1 MEREISVVSPASIA
15 NLSSGFDVCGIAIE
29 GLGDELTISYSNQQ
43 QLSFTVVGEHGLEVP
58 TAPERNAATVPI
70 LAFCKEHNI
79 PPHFRVVLHKR
90 MPIGSGLGSSGSSAA
105 AGVFAVNELLE
116 LKKSKQE
123 LLRYA
128 VEGERIACGAGHAD
142 NVAASL
148 YGGAVVVSS
157 YDPLTVISVPVAN
170 PNLHLAVVHPHIVLK
185 TQDSRDVLPQS
196 LPLKTAVAQ
205 LGAFGGLLVGLM
217 TGNNDYLRAGLTDH
231 IAEPH
236 RARLIRGFTE
246 ARLLA
251 LETRSTLGF
260 GIAGSGPSMFAVC
273 EDVNAAT
280 NVCTRL
286 RDLFTRMSIEVT
298 TISSKIDQH
307 GCRVTERK

>member
-1 MEREISVVSPASIA
+1 MGKEISVVSPASIA

-29 GLGDELTISYSNQQ
+29 GLGDELTISRSNRQH
-43 QLSFTVVGEHGLEVP
+43 LSFSVVGEHGSEVP
-58 TAPERNAATVPI
+58 VIPEKNAATVPI
-70 LAFCKEHNI
+70 LAFCEEHNI
-79 PPHFRVVLHKR
+79 PPHFNVMLYKR

-105 AGVFAVNELLE
+105 AGVFALNELLD

-128 VEGERIACGAGHAD
+128 AEGERIACGAGHAD

-148 YGGAVVVSS
+148 YGGAVIVSG
-157 YDPLTVISVPVAN
+157 YDPLTVIPVPVAN
-170 PNLHLAVVHPHIVLK
+170 PDLHFAVIHPHIVLK

-205 LGAFGGLLVGLM
+205 LGAFGALIAGLM
-217 TGNNDYLRAGLTDH
+217 TGNNDYLRAGLADH

-246 ARLLA
+246 ARVLGLQ
-251 LETRSTLGF
+251 TPGCLGF
-260 GIAGSGPSMFAVC
+260 GIAGSGPSMFALC
-273 EDVNAAT
+273 EDGKVAT
-280 NVCTRL
+280 DVCSRL
-286 RDLFTRMSIEVT
+286 KELFTRMSIEVT
-298 TISSKIDQH
+298 TLSSKIDQH
-307 GCRVTERK
+307 GCKVTERK